1 MRHLLNGVEISPR
14 NRDSIG
20 VVSLFEGNPDEL
32 SLNVDSVVLSRE
44 AYDIIKQHIQTIG
57 LFEGVPYS
65 VESGGVTLDYY
76 IDLTDPSNTF
86 RSYECELKIKRR
98 KAIDNFNDNAA
109 GTSFELM
116 LKKGVEFPTFNIPYV
131 IIKDNQ
137 TELAL
142 ITGITLYMMTSAFI
156 QSVKDLVTTLSQGI
170 QASTPNAGVPPS
182 IDTGDI
188 IAYIINVAAQVVF
201 LAAQLVAI
209 IQMATKF
216 FALVFPPVRN
226 LLGCK
231 IWDLMRVSCEHLGYT
246 FESSLETQFPNYT
259 ILPVPLVRNR
269 KSIFEWV
276 PEELTAPFNKG
287 VQSSSDTTPT
297 AGTLFDAA
305 EITFN
310 ARRRVVNGV
319 VRFERRDWWA
329 NVTPNVIIPALNL
342 QAERTDEFSYNVD
355 DVWKRYYIHY
365 NLDPSDI
372 HTLDKL
378 YNYHDAEYSTEP
390 TNVIN
395 ADLVSIKGLN
405 DVNIPFAMGARKEG
419 LNWLE
424 KLVKGLFEFIDFVTG
439 IFGGGTNF
447 AGQIENRIGV
457 LMVSQNY
464 FTTTKMLYTV
474 NGKQQGDF
482 LDYMAA
488 RAIWGKFHYI
498 NQIQLNDYAI
508 KNEARLQMTQS
519 EFVTLLNNNFAEI
532 NGVMCEILRIEWI
545 DEKSYAQITYRERN
559 NYATGKV
566 NTLVIND

>member
-32 SLNVDSVVLSRE
+32 SLNVDSIILPRE
-44 AYDIIKQHIQTIG
+44 AYDMIKQHIQTIG

-86 RSYECELKIKRR
+86 RSFECELKIKRR
-98 KAIDNFNDNAA
+98 KAIDNFTDNAA

-116 LKKGVEFPTFNIPYV
+116 LKKNVEFPTFNVPYI

-156 QSVKDLVTTLSQGI
+156 QSVKDLVTTISQGV
-170 QASTPNAGVPPS
+170 QASTPNAGIPPS

-209 IQMATKF
+209 IQMATKY
-216 FALVFPPVRN
+216 FALVFPPIRN

-246 FESSLETQFPNYT
+246 FESSLETQYPNYT

-269 KSIFEWV
+269 KSIFDFV
-276 PEELTAPFNKG
+276 PEELIAPFNKG
-287 VQSSSDTTPT
+287 VPSSSDTIPT
-297 AGTLFDAA
+297 IKTLFDSA
-305 EITFN
+305 EIAFN
-310 ARRRVVNGV
+310 GRTRVVNGV

-329 NVTPNVIIPALNL
+329 NVTPNVIVPALNL

-355 DVWKRYYIHY
+355 EVWKRYYIHY
-365 NLDPSDI
+365 NLDPSDV
-372 HTLDKL
+372 HTMDKI
-378 YNYHDAEYSTEP
+378 YDYHDAEYSTEP
-390 TNVIN
+390 TNVVN

-405 DVNIPFAMGARKEG
+405 DVNIPFALGARKEG

-424 KLVKGLFEFIDFVTG
+424 KLVKTMFEFIDFVTG
-439 IFGGGTNF
+439 VFGGGTNF
-447 AGQIENRIGV
+447 AAKIENRIGV

-464 FTTTKMLYTV
+464 FTVTKMLYTV

-482 LDYMAA
+482 LDYVSA

-532 NGVMCEILRIEWI
+532 NGAMCEILRIEWI
-545 DEKSYAQITYRERN
+545 DEKSYAQITYKERN
-559 NYATGKV
+559 NYAIGRV
-566 NTLVIND
+566 NTIVIND

>member
-1 MRHLLNGVEISPR
+1 MKHLLNGVEITPR

-20 VVSLFEGNPDEL
+20 VVSTFQGNPDEL
-32 SLNVDSVVLSRE
+32 SLNVDSIVLSRE
-44 AYDIIKQHIQTIG
+44 GYDLVKQHIQTIG
-57 LFEGVPYS
+57 LFEGIPYQ
-65 VESGGVTLDYY
+65 VESGGVVLDYY
-76 IDLTDPSNTF
+76 VDLVDASNTF
-86 RSYECELKIKRR
+86 KSFECELKIKRR
-98 KAIDNFNDNAA
+98 KAIDNFTDNAA

-116 LKKGVEFPTFNIPYV
+116 LKKDVEFPTFNVPYV

-137 TELAL
+137 VELAL
-142 ITGITLYMMTSAFI
+142 ITGITLYMMTSALI
-156 QSVKDLVTTLSQGI
+156 QSIKDLATTLSQGI
-170 QASTPNAGVPPS
+170 QASTPNAGFPPS

-188 IAYIINVAAQVVF
+188 IAYIINVAAQIVF
-201 LAAQLVAI
+201 ITAQLIAI

-216 FALVFPPVRN
+216 FALIFPPVRN
-226 LLGCK
+226 LLACT
-231 IWDLMRVSCEHLGYT
+231 IWDLMRVSCEHLGYSFNST
-246 FESSLETQFPNYT
+246 LAVQYPNYT

-269 KSIFEWV
+269 KSIFDWI

-287 VQSSSDTTPT
+287 VPSSSDTTPT
-297 AGTLFDAA
+297 IKTLFDAA
-305 EITFN
+305 ETIFN
-310 ARRRVVNGV
+310 ARTRVVNGV
-319 VRFERRDWWA
+319 VQFERRDWYA
-329 NVTPNVIIPALNL
+329 NVTPNNIIPALNI

-365 NLDPSDI
+365 NLDTMDI
-372 HTLDKL
+372 HTMDKI

-390 TNVIN
+390 TNVVN

-424 KLVKGLFEFIDFVTG
+424 KLVKEMFEFIDYITG

-447 AGQIENRIGV
+447 AAKIENRIGV

-464 FTTTKMLYTV
+464 FTTTKFLYCV
-474 NGKQQGDF
+474 NGKQQPDF
-482 LDYMAA
+482 LDYVSA

-508 KNEARLQMTQS
+508 KNEARIQMTQS

-545 DEKSYAQITYRERN
+545 DEKSFAQITYRERN
-559 NYATGKV
+559 NYAIGKV

>member
-1 MRHLLNGVEISPR
+1 MRHLLNGVEITPR

-20 VVSLFEGNPDEL
+20 IVSTFEGNPDEL
-32 SLNVDSVVLSRE
+32 SLNVDSLVLPRE
-44 AYDIIKQHIQTIG
+44 AYEMIKQHIQTVG
-57 LFEGVPYS
+57 LFEGIPYS
-65 VESGGVTLDYY
+65 VESAGVTLDYY

-86 RSYECELKIKRR
+86 RSYECEVKIKRR
-98 KAIDNFNDNAA
+98 KAIDNFSDNAA

-116 LKKGVEFPTFNIPYV
+116 LKKGVEFPTFNVPYV

-142 ITGITLYMMTSAFI
+142 ITGITLYMMTTALITSI
-156 QSVKDLVTTLSQGI
+156 KDLATTISQGI

-188 IAYIINVAAQVVF
+188 IAYIINVAAQVVYI
-201 LAAQLVAI
+201 AAQLLAI

-216 FALVFPPVRN
+216 FALIFPPVRN
-226 LLGCK
+226 LLACT
-231 IWDLMRVSCEHLGYT
+231 IWDLMKISCEHLGYQ
-246 FESSLETQFPNYT
+246 FESSLSVECPNYA

-269 KSIFEWV
+269 KSIFDWV

-287 VQSSSDTTPT
+287 VPSSSDTTPT
-297 AGTLFDAA
+297 IKTLFDAA
-305 EITFN
+305 ETTFN
-310 ARRRVVNGV
+310 GRTRVVNGV

-329 NVTPNVIIPALNL
+329 NVTPNVIIPALNI
-342 QAERTDEFSYNVD
+342 QADRTDEFSYNTD

-372 HTLDKL
+372 HTMDKI
-378 YNYHDAEYSTEP
+378 YNYSDAEYSTEP
-390 TNVIN
+390 TNVVN
-395 ADLVSIKGLN
+395 EDLVCIKGLN
-405 DVNIPFAMGARKEG
+405 DVNVPFAMGARKEN

-424 KLVKGLFEFIDFVTG
+424 KIVKEMFEFIDFVTG

-447 AGQIENRIGV
+447 AAKIENRKGV

-464 FTTTKMLYTV
+464 FTVTKLLYTV
-474 NGKQQGDF
+474 NGKQQPDY
-482 LDYMAA
+482 LDWIAA
-488 RAIWGKFHYI
+488 RSLWGRFHAI
-498 NQIQLNDYAI
+498 NQIQLNDYII
-508 KNEARLQMTQS
+508 KNEARIQMTQS

-545 DEKSYAQITYRERN
+545 DEKSFAQITYRERD
-559 NYATGKV
+559 NYSTGKV
-566 NTLVIND
+566 TTLTIND

>member
-1 MRHLLNGVEISPR
+1 MRHLLNGVEITPR

-20 VVSLFEGNPDEL
+20 IVSTFEGNPDEL
-32 SLNVDSVVLSRE
+32 SLNVDSLVLPRE
-44 AYDIIKQHIQTIG
+44 GFEMIKQHIATVG

-86 RSYECELKIKRR
+86 RSFECEVKIKRR
-98 KAIDNFNDNAA
+98 KAIDNFIDNAA

-116 LKKGVEFPTFNIPYV
+116 LKKGINFSTFNVPYV

-142 ITGITLYMMTSAFI
+142 ITGITLYMMTTAFI
-156 QSVKDLVTTLSQGI
+156 ESIKDLATTISQGV

-188 IAYIINVAAQVVF
+188 ISFIINVTAQVVYV
-201 LAAQLVAI
+201 AAQLLAI

-216 FALVFPPVRN
+216 YTLIFPPVRN
-226 LLGCK
+226 LLACTV
-231 IWDLMRVSCEHLGYT
+231 WELLTVSCGYLGYS
-246 FESSLETQFPNYT
+246 FESSLAIDYPNYT

-269 KSIFEWV
+269 KSIFDFV

-287 VQSSSDTTPT
+287 VPSSSDTTPT
-297 AGTLFDAA
+297 IGTLLQAC
-305 EITFN
+305 ETIFN
-310 ARRRVVNGV
+310 ARTRVVDGV
-319 VRFERRDWWA
+319 VRFERRDYWA

-365 NLDPSDI
+365 NIDPSDI
-372 HTLDKL
+372 HTMDKI
-378 YNYHDAEYSTEP
+378 YNYSDAEYSTEP
-390 TNVIN
+390 TNVVN
-395 ADLVSIKGLN
+395 ADLVCIKGLN
-405 DVNIPFAMGARKEG
+405 DVNVPFAMGARKEN

-424 KLVKGLFEFIDFVTG
+424 KLVKGMFEFIDFVTG

-447 AGQIENRIGV
+447 AATIENRKGV

-464 FTTTKMLYTV
+464 FTVTKLLYCV
-474 NGKQQGDF
+474 NGRQQPDY
-482 LDYMAA
+482 LDWIAA
-488 RAIWGKFHYI
+488 RSLWGRFHAI
-498 NQIQLNDYAI
+498 NQIQLNDYI
-508 KNEARLQMTQS
+508 VKNEARIQMTQS

-545 DEKSYAQITYRERN
+545 DEKSFAQITYRERN
-559 NYATGKV
+559 NYALGKV
-566 NTLVIND
+566 TTLTIND

>member
-1 MRHLLNGVEISPR
+1 MRHLLNGVEITPR

-20 VVSLFEGNPDEL
+20 VVSTFEGNPDEL
-32 SLNVDSVVLSRE
+32 SLNVDSLVLPRE
-44 AYDIIKQHIQTIG
+44 AYEMIKQHIQTIG

-98 KAIDNFNDNAA
+98 KALDNFNDNAA
-109 GTSFELM
+109 GTSFELL
-116 LKKGVEFPTFNIPYV
+116 LKKGVEFPTFNVPYV

-156 QSVKDLVTTLSQGI
+156 QSVKDLITTLSQGI

-188 IAYIINVAAQVVF
+188 IAYILNIAAQVVF
-201 LAAQLVAI
+201 IAAQLLAV

-216 FALVFPPVRN
+216 FALIFPPVRN
-226 LLGCK
+226 LLACT
-231 IWDLMRVSCEHLGYT
+231 IWDLMRKSCEYLGYQ
-246 FESSLETQFPNYT
+246 FESSLEAQYPHYA
-259 ILPVPLVRNR
+259 ILPVPLIRNR
-269 KSIFEWV
+269 KSIFDV
-276 PEELTAPFNKG
+276 IPEELTAPFNKG
-287 VQSSSDTTPT
+287 VPSSSDTIPT
-297 AGTLFDAA
+297 VGNLFDAA
-305 EITFN
+305 EVTFN
-310 ARRRVVNGV
+310 GRTRVANGV

-329 NVTPNVIIPALNL
+329 NVTPNNIVPALNI
-342 QAERTDEFSYNVD
+342 QADRTDEFSYNTD

-372 HTLDKL
+372 HTLDKI
-378 YNYHDAEYSTEP
+378 YDYHDAEYSTEP
-390 TNVIN
+390 TNVVN
-395 ADLVSIKGLN
+395 ADLVTIKGLN

-424 KLVKGLFEFIDFVTG
+424 KLVKGLFQFIDFLTG
-439 IFGGGTNF
+439 VFGGGTNF
-447 AGQIENRIGV
+447 AAKIENRKGV
-457 LMVSQNY
+457 LMISQNY
-464 FTTTKMLYTV
+464 FTVTKLLYCV
-474 NGKQQGDF
+474 NGKQQPDY
-482 LDYMAA
+482 LDWIAA
-488 RAIWGKFHYI
+488 RSLWGRFHVI
-498 NQIQLNDYAI
+498 NEINLNDYVI
-508 KNEARLQMTQS
+508 KNEARIRMTQS

-532 NGVMCEILRIEWI
+532 NGIMCEILRIEWI

-559 NYATGKV
+559 NYSSGKV
-566 NTLVIND
+566 FNLTIND

>member
-65 VESGGVTLDYY
+65 VESGGITLDYY
-76 IDLTDPSNTF
+76 VDLTDPSNTF

-109 GTSFELM
+109 GISFELM
-116 LKKGVEFPTFNIPYV
+116 LKKGVEFPTFKIPYV

-156 QSVKDLVTTLSQGI
+156 QSVKDLATTISQGI

-216 FALVFPPVRN
+216 FALIFPPIRN

-231 IWDLMRVSCEHLGYT
+231 LWDLMRISCEHLGYT
-246 FESSLETQFPNYT
+246 FESTLETQFPNYT
-259 ILPVPLVRNR
+259 ILPVPLIRNR
-269 KSIFEWV
+269 KSIFDWV

-287 VQSSSDTTPT
+287 VPSSSDTTPT
-297 AGTLFDAA
+297 VGTLFDAA
-305 EITFN
+305 ETTFN

-329 NVTPNVIIPALNL
+329 NVTPNNIVPALNL
-342 QAERTDEFSYNVD
+342 QAERDDEFSYNVD

-372 HTLDKL
+372 HTLDKI

-390 TNVIN
+390 VNVVN

-424 KLVKGLFEFIDFVTG
+424 KLVKEMFVFIDFVTG

-447 AGQIENRIGV
+447 AAKIDNRIGV

-464 FTTTKMLYTV
+464 FTTTKMLYCV
-474 NGKQQGDF
+474 NGRQQGDY
-482 LDYMAA
+482 LDYISA

-545 DEKSYAQITYRERN
+545 DEKSFAQITYRERN